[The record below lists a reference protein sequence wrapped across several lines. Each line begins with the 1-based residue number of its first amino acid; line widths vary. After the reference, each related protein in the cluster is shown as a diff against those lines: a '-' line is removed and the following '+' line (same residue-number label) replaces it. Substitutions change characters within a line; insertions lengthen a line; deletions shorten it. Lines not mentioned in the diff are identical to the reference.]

1 MAYRQTTLKNL
12 RTEKEYPVS
21 DEGLERI
28 KKNGWMSRYTIVD
41 QRVVNDA
48 TPKSSFLPDEIS
60 ESSKAAAAALG
71 SQETPN
77 AGPGASR

>member
-12 RTEKEYPVS
+12 RTGKEYPVS

-48 TPKSSFLPDEIS
+48 TPKSSFLPAEIS

-71 SQETPN
+71 SEVKPN
-77 AGPGASR
+77 AGPSASR

>member
-12 RTEKEYPVS
+12 RTGKEYPVS

-28 KKNGWMSRYTIVD
+28 KKNGWMSRYAIVD
-41 QRVVNDA
+41 QRVVDGA
-48 TPKSSFLPDEIS
+48 SPKSSFLPDEIS

-71 SQETPN
+71 SPETPQ
-77 AGPGASR
+77 R